1 MVGCI
6 CKTKVA
12 PTLAAR
18 RAREGRHKGRG
29 KELGAH
35 LLFKDRPPV
44 THFLQSEPS
53 TFYRSHQFPQIPL
66 VGNEVTFSHLAF
78 GGLFRSKP

>member
-1 MVGCI
+1 MVGHMR
-6 CKTKVA
+6 KTKVA

-18 RAREGRHKGRG
+18 RAREGRHMGRG

-44 THFLQSEPS
+44 THFLQPEPS
-53 TFYRSHQFPQIPL
+53 TFYKSH
-66 VGNEVTFSHLAF
+66 
-78 GGLFRSKP
+78 